1 VGSGLVIDDTVPL
14 RWRALGRAYDF
25 VVMGLGVWFLVSHG
39 RWLPWTTFVAANLA
53 SLRLFDNKLFPH
65 EIPLTRPWFAP
76 LTFLVIGSLTLWP
89 LLLVIENDAARA
101 GGIAGLLVFLGVRLF
116 FPLRP
121 TRGKKGTR
129 LRRSDQD

>member
-1 VGSGLVIDDTVPL
+1 MIVSCVGSGLVMDDTVPL
-14 RWRALGRAYDF
+14 RWRAAGRAYDF

-39 RWLPWTTFVAANLA
+39 AWWPWTTFVVANLA
-53 SLRLFDNKLFPH
+53 SLWLFDNKLFAH

-89 LLLVIENDAARA
+89 FLLVIEDDAARA
-101 GGIAGLLVFLGVRLF
+101 RGLAGLVVFLGMRLL

-121 TRGKKGTR
+121 RE
-129 LRRSDQD
+129 

>member
-1 VGSGLVIDDTVPL
+1 VGSGLVIDDIVPS
-14 RWRALGRAYDF
+14 RWRAPGRAYDF

-39 RWLPWTTFVAANLA
+39 GWLPWTTFVAANLA
-53 SLRLFDNKLFPH
+53 SLWLFDNKLFPH

-89 LLLVIENDAARA
+89 FLLVIEDDAARA
-101 GGIAGLLVFLGVRLF
+101 RGLAGLVIFLGMRLL

-121 TRGKKGTR
+121 RE
-129 LRRSDQD
+129 